1 MARAHSITMAAL
13 GGLLL
18 AGCASTGGYVNR
30 TTPAEIAEASQSRPP
45 EANDKVMYLDLIR
58 KMQSRGLY
66 FASLAHI
73 DAYRGRYGNTPAL
86 RLLQAEALRKT
97 RQADEAE
104 RIYQDLRHGPEAAA
118 AWHGLGLIAASRG
131 HYVEAMQDLSRAV
144 SLAPIDATYLG
155 DLGYARLLGGKPDA
169 AREPLAKAAELEPS
183 SHKAIANLALLLMV
197 EGQPTRAHAMM
208 QKAGLPQP
216 AQDAVV
222 RLAAQIR
229 QQARHDARPATTTT
243 TAATRAASAGNT
255 VPVTAS
261 ATPTA
266 SVRHGISAN
275 LLERFQTRRTTTGG
289 QVHEPQ

>member
-1 MARAHSITMAAL
+1 MARTRSIMVTAL

-18 AGCASTGGYVNR
+18 AGCASSGGYINR
-30 TTPAEIAEASQSRPP
+30 TTPAEIAEANQSSPP

-73 DAYRGRYGNTPAL
+73 DAYRGRFGNTPAL

-97 RQADEAE
+97 RQVDEAE
-104 RIYQDLRHGPEAAA
+104 RIYRDLRHGPEAAA
-118 AWHGLGLIAASRG
+118 AWHGLGRIAASRG
-131 HYVEAMQDLSRAV
+131 DYAEATQALSRAV

-155 DLGYARLLGGKPDA
+155 DLGYARLLGGNPDA

-197 EGQPTRAHAMM
+197 EGQPTRAHDMM
-208 QKAGLPQP
+208 QKADLPQP
-216 AQDAVV
+216 TRDAVV

-229 QQARHDARPATTTT
+229 QQARHDTRPATTT
-243 TAATRAASAGNT
+243 TAATRTAAAADNAAS
-255 VPVTAS
+255 VTAS
-261 ATPTA
+261 AAPTA

-275 LLERFQTRRTTTGG
+275 LLERFQTFRTTTGG
-289 QVHEPQ
+289 QVHEPK